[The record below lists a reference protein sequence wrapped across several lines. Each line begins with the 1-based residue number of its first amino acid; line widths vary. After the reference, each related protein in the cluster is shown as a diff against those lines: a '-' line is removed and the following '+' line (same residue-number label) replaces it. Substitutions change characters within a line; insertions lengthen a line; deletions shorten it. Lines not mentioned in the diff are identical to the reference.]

1 MLPRILEYL
10 NREDADRAVKELDGR
25 ELRGRPVRVAFDDS
39 VSLSKLRNVDM
50 LLMTHSVPGPTTIVG
65 MTAEK
70 TATTERIVTRT
81 TEVIAATDLDLLA
94 VHKNMTIVVP
104 GLRPP
109 GGRLMIEGLQG
120 TMITGEEAMMTVEGL
135 IIIMIVVGMNLT
147 GAETT
152 EDVKRRM
159 NASKK
164 GLQGTRTGMADG
176 PVEEI

>member
-1 MLPRILEYL
+1 M
-10 NREDADRAVKELDGR
+10 
-25 ELRGRPVRVAFDDS
+25 
-39 VSLSKLRNVDM
+39 
-50 LLMTHSVPGPTTIVG
+50 LMTHSVPVPTTIVG
-65 MTAEK
+65 RTDPAEMTGTGTTVTEK
-70 TATTERIVTRT
+70 TGATAVT
-81 TEVIAATDLDLLA
+81 ALDLLA
-94 VHKNMTIVVP
+94 EHKNMTIVVP

-135 IIIMIVVGMNLT
+135 IIIMIVVGMNPT